1 MLNKIAR
8 KIFGSAN
15 ERFVKKQ
22 FKIVEKINAL
32 EESFIKLSDEELKA
46 KTDEFRNS
54 FGATYKKINFN
65 KLFQ

>member
-8 KIFGSAN
+8 KLFGSAN

-32 EESFIKLSDEELKA
+32 EPDFVKLTDDELYI
-46 KTDEFRNS
+46 
-54 FGATYKKINFN
+54 ATSKGW
-65 KLFQ
+65 